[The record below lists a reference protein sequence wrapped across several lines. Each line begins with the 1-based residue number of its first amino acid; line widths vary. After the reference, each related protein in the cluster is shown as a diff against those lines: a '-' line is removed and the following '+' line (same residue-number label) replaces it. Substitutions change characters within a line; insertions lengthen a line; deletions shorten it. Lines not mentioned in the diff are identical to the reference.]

1 MTGPA
6 ISKIIL
12 VERMMRQKLSQKL
25 RQKKGKNIK
34 SLKRHQNK
42 ERTQRREEN
51 NTKDWLRPVPRLV
64 KDEFYS
70 FKVYVRIFGKNK
82 DRHK

>member
-12 VERMMRQKLSQKL
+12 VERIMLQKLSQKL
-25 RQKKGKNIK
+25 IQQKGKNIK
-34 SLKRHQNK
+34 SLKNK
-42 ERTQRREEN
+42 VRTQKRGEN

-70 FKVYVRIFGKNK
+70 LKVCVRIFRKNK